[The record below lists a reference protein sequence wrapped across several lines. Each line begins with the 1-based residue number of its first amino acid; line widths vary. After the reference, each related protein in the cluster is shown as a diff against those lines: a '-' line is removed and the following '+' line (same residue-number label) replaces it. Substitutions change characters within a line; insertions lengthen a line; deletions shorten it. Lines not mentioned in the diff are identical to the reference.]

1 MRDPPPPKGGLRRV
15 NLRGP
20 VIEHLNSCLPSLIS
34 AFFASGC
41 GLIPQASLAG
51 DLGGP
56 VLRGTSQQHC
66 ETDYEIRLA
75 RRGKI
80 GTDLN
85 TKERTAVLA
94 YPIPSG
100 RRESSRARK
109 TRTLENH
116 KGAGPF
122 NFQGWRELTS
132 CVCRG
137 LRWEGR
143 GTARATS
150 MLIAWRRRCLGDSFI
165 QGIAEFAPRRET
177 AGQGPHAKDPLLS

>member
-1 MRDPPPPKGGLRRV
+1 MRGPPPPKGGLRRV

-80 GTDLN
+80 RTDLN

-143 GTARATS
+143 ATGPSHINAACLTPAWAQRLFRPRDNRVRATPRD
-150 MLIAWRRRCLGDSFI
+150 RRP
-165 QGIAEFAPRRET
+165 AA
-177 AGQGPHAKDPLLS
+177 